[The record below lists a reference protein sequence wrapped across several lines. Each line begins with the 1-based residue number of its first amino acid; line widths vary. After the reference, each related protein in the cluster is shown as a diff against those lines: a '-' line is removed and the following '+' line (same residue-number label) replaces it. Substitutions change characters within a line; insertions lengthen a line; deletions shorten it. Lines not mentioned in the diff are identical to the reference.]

1 MSDLQETRNRKKENN
16 LIMMAWENLEVSI
29 GVATLATLTVICF
42 MQVVARYVFQYSFRW
57 SEEISRFLV
66 VWCTFGGSAYAFRK
80 GAHVSITFVV
90 DRLPGKVH
98 SLVWVFSRLATILFF
113 AVLGYNG
120 WLHTIQQFVNKQV
133 APATRLPVA
142 IPYSAVPI
150 GCVLIILRL
159 IYQLIAEIRKQKVG
173 DKQ

>member
-1 MSDLQETRNRKKENN
+1 MSDLQETQNRKKENN

-90 DRLPGKVH
+90 DRLPGKMH
-98 SLVWVFSRLATILFF
+98 FLVWIFSRLVTILFF
-113 AVLGYNG
+113 AILGYNG
-120 WLHTIQQFVNKQV
+120 WLHTVQQFANKQV

-159 IYQLIAEIRKQKVG
+159 IYQTVKEVKGQGGGA
-173 DKQ
+173 